1 MVKVHF
7 IFPIIRLDFI
17 KPAIET
23 LYQFTNNEEFRVIVV
38 DQSIDGLDTA
48 WIDKYVHL
56 YIRQKNKGFAN
67 AANKG
72 IIHSLRDQVPYI
84 AVVNDDVRFMY
95 DGWFDDAIE
104 EFATDPKIVAVCPES
119 PRIPLWGYGRPH
131 EEYID
136 LVEYK
141 EQYTPEDIAF
151 LKSGDYEGLVDRFP
165 PEPMDIPDKLPD
177 GRADWKGKIYI
188 PVEQRKEQPNYG
200 QMTFP
205 LHKRGVIDAI
215 AMWCPIFKR
224 EALIEL
230 GLFEEKYVWGGGEDY
245 DLNTRAYT
253 CAWPVDREVCDPDY
267 HRRMV
272 STMKSWVWHWWGKSK
287 DIKAELDPELF
298 AHKQPWNDADYLWPP
313 DMNQGRHMDP
323 WGHPPDPGNP
333 EAPRIPLRRI
343 KEVYI
348 EPL

>member
-1 MVKVHF
+1 MSRVAFVY
-7 IFPIIRLDFI
+7 PVIRDDFI
-17 KPAIET
+17 YKSVES
-23 LYQFTNNEEFRVIVV
+23 LYKYTKDFVLIVV
-38 DQSIDGLDTA
+38 DQTINGLDRA
-48 WIDKYVHL
+48 WCDKYVTL
-56 YIRQKNKGFAN
+56 YIRQKNQGFSN

-72 IIHSLRDQVPYI
+72 IIHALRDQTIPYI
-84 AVVNDDVRFMY
+84 SVVNDDTEFMY
-95 DGWFDDAIE
+95 DGWFDDALL
-104 EFATDPKIVAVCPES
+104 EFETDPKIVAVCPES

-151 LKSGDYEGLVDRFP
+151 LKSGDYEKLLERYP
-165 PEPMDIPDKLPD
+165 AEPMDLPERLPD
-177 GRADWKGKIYI
+177 GRADWQGKTYI
-188 PVEQRKEQPNYG
+188 PVEQRKELPNYG

-205 LHKRGVIDAI
+205 LTKRGVIDAI
-215 AMWCPIFKR
+215 AMWLPIFKR

-245 DLNTRAYT
+245 DMNTRAYS
-253 CAWPVDREVCDPDY
+253 CAWPVERDVCDESQ

-287 DIKAELDPELF
+287 DIKGTLDPKLF
-298 AHKQPWNDADYLWPP
+298 EGKEAWNDANYLWPP
-313 DMNQGRHMDP
+313 EINQGRFMDP
-323 WGHPPDPGNP
+323 WGHPPDPNNP
-333 EAPRIPLRRI
+333 DAPRKPLKRI